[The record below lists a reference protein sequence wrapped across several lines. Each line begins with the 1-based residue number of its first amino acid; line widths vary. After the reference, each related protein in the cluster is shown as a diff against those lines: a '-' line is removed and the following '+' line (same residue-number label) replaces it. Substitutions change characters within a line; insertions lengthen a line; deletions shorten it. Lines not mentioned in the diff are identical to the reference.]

1 LIEFPITDLL
11 DGQSSYE
18 WLLAHFHPEGLQCP
32 HCEAAWSEA
41 REFRWTKKSQVPDYR
56 CGCCEKTYNVYS
68 QTVFE
73 GRHFTPEQ
81 AVMLVRGIVKG
92 EQAQILANEVGVC
105 RHTVQAIRKLMH
117 LNAERHQPETALE
130 DEVTETDE
138 MFQNAGEKRGLA
150 WRSN

>member
-1 LIEFPITDLL
+1 MIEFSITDLL

-56 CGCCEKTYNVYS
+56 CGRCGKTYNVYS

-81 AVMLVRGIVKG
+81 AVLLVRGIVKG

-105 RHTVQAIRKLMH
+105 RHTVQAIRKLMYR
-117 LNAERHQPETALE
+117 NAEQHQPDTALA
-130 DEVTETDE
+130 DEETETDE

-150 WRSN
+150 WRSI